1 MILLLM
7 LVIGAELASIAIYA
21 VMYTQNA
28 FKEVLPEWEKYGDD
42 RSISLFI
49 MAIFCGWLFAP
60 YFAWMLHKLIKERKD
75 DTINRN

>member
-7 LVIGAELASIAIYA
+7 IVMGAELVSIAIYA

-28 FKEVLPEWEKYGDD
+28 FGEVLPEWDKYGDD
-42 RSISLFI
+42 RSISLFV

-60 YFAWMLHKLIKERKD
+60 YFAWMLHKWIKERKD

>member
-7 LVIGAELASIAIYA
+7 IVTGTELVSIATYA

-28 FKEVLPEWEKYGDD
+28 FGEVLPEWDKYGDD
-42 RSISLFI
+42 RSISLFV

-60 YFAWMLHKLIKERKD
+60 YFAWMLHKWIKERKD

>member
-7 LVIGAELASIAIYA
+7 IVIGAELVSIAIYA

-28 FKEVLPEWEKYGDD
+28 FKEVLPEWDKYGDD

-49 MAIFCGWLFAP
+49 MVVLAS
-60 YFAWMLHKLIKERKD
+60 
-75 DTINRN
+75 N

>member
-7 LVIGAELASIAIYA
+7 IVMGAELVSIAIYA

-28 FKEVLPEWEKYGDD
+28 FKEVLPEWDKYGDD

-49 MAIFCGWLFAP
+49 MAIFCGWLFA
-60 YFAWMLHKLIKERKD
+60 WMLHKWIKERKD